1 MGKVFNPDG
10 SLRDPDALR
19 SIQFN
24 GAGMTVPRST
34 VDDAGNKRVETLHD
48 DTGKPVGY
56 HTHHPSGRVDA
67 LVNVDPVVV
76 SGDATL

>member
-10 SLRDPDALR
+10 SLKDPEALR

-24 GAGMTVPRST
+24 GQGMTVPRST
-34 VDDAGNKRVETLHD
+34 VDADGNKRVETLND
-48 DTGKPVGY
+48 DTGKSAGFNTY
-56 HTHHPSGRVDA
+56 HPSGRVDC

-76 SGDATL
+76 TGDTQI

>member
-48 DTGKPVGY
+48 DTGCPVGFD
-56 HTHHPSGRVDA
+56 THHPSGRVDC